1 MSIDKLERNNRR
13 LDASMQSEPA
23 NPDSGHGDTRAAD
36 AAIGLYAEE
45 LMSRFQAYVDWA
57 IANWP
62 HSGQAPDQASFER
75 SRQDL
80 NALCRQAGAN
90 AEGDPGVPG
99 GAQFVPV
106 TPMPWP

>member
-13 LDASMQSEPA
+13 LDSAAQS
-23 NPDSGHGDTRAAD
+23 AAHTD
-36 AAIGLYAEE
+36 AAVRDDRGDAAASHRYAEE
-45 LMSRFQAYVDWA
+45 LTLRFNAYVDWA

-62 HSGQAPDQASFER
+62 LADSPPDQACFER
-75 SRQDL
+75 SRQEL
-80 NALCRQAGAN
+80 AALCRKAGADMG
-90 AEGDPGVPG
+90 EDPTVPG